1 MTSNPVT
8 RVVDWLRAGYP
19 DGVPATDHFPLIA
32 LLQRQSM
39 TEAELRSVAH
49 EVVFKSGGG
58 PISETDIGAL
68 ITKVTNELPH
78 PDDVARVGARL
89 MAGGWPLADPH
100 QQD

>member
-1 MTSNPVT
+1 MNPNPVT

-19 DGVPATDHFPLIA
+19 DGVPPTDYIPLIA

-39 TEAELRSVAH
+39 SDTELRSVAH
-49 EVVFKSGGG
+49 EVVFNSGGG
-58 PISETDIGAL
+58 PISETDIGEL

-78 PDDVARVGARL
+78 PDDVTRVGARL

-100 QQD
+100 HQD